1 MKNLKRIPLTE
12 ISYILQENVTGTWE
26 DSVSYNNLKEAK
38 IDLKSYRENS
48 KYGSRLIKR
57 RVLKT
62 FTREFLMS
70 LPTIHKGHFDD
81 VKIESKK
88 YRFLV
93 SRMTIEDGAKVNNEI
108 TILKLNSSFN
118 WVEID
123 KY

>member
-1 MKNLKRIPLTE
+1 MKIALTE
-12 ISYILQENVTGTWE
+12 INYILQENCAGSWE
-26 DSVSYNNLKEAK
+26 DSVSYDNLKEAK
-38 IDLKSYRENS
+38 ADLKSYQLNS

-62 FTREFLMS
+62 FERSFLLS

-88 YRFLV
+88 YRVLI
-93 SRMTIEDGAKVNNEI
+93 SRCTKADGAKIDNEI

-118 WVEID
+118 WVEVE